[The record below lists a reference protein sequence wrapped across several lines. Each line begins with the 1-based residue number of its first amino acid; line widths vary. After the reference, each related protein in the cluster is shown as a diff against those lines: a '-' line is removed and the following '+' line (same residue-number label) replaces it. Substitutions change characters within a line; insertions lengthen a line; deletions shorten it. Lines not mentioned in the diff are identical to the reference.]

1 MCIHKN
7 FNLPDACSKKM
18 LGKGFLSSFQGN
30 LVVSENIS
38 SAPRV
43 CKHSFK
49 SFLVTWSPNRQL
61 VAMALDDCNC
71 NVLGLSGW
79 VGEFLSVGI
88 TTYQN
93 KELINKYCYM
103 Y

>member
-1 MCIHKN
+1 MSIHKN
-7 FNLPDACSKKM
+7 CNLPDAWSKKM
-18 LGKGFLSSFQGN
+18 PGKGFLSSLQGN

-38 SAPRV
+38 SALRV

-49 SFLVTWSPNRQL
+49 SSLVTWSPNRQL

-88 TTYQN
+88 TTYQKTRTN
-93 KELINKYCYM
+93 
-103 Y
+103 